1 MTRLT
6 TKFFFF
12 ITVSFLLTSILSA
25 QTIENFEINGSFNFS
40 KKEYENWAGIST
52 GVNYFEGILDSAKNR
67 IGNEISQRGYFNISF
82 PEQSIIFEDDSQS
95 VSLNLT
101 IEEGTP
107 TFINEI
113 ITNEISSEDSLI
125 LNASFEYLT
134 GSIFYQYEFESA
146 IDELLA
152 YYEENA
158 FPFYSIEIESVF
170 LFEDTLENKNLA
182 NIFLN
187 IKKGESSSIS
197 KVEIVGNQKT
207 KDYVILRAVNLAEN
221 EKYSQQRIDD
231 IPKKLNRLRFFEPV
245 EIPSFY
251 FNSKNEGVLQIKVE
265 EKQTNNFDGIIGYV
279 PDTRE
284 GEKGYFT
291 GFVNVSLRNILG
303 TGRAA
308 AIKWQQEDRN
318 SQEIE
323 LKYLEPWLFG
333 FPFNINVG
341 FFQRKQDTSY
351 VQRRVDGT
359 LDYIA
364 TEDITASL
372 LISSEST
379 IPTESDFSTFT
390 VFNSSS
396 LTTGLSLTINTT
408 DDFYAPTGGM
418 IFQNT
423 YKFSRKSIN
432 GPEEFVTPT
441 TETKINL
448 QRIEVDFAFFYEFFS
463 RQIAALSVHGR
474 EMKGTFFDFSDLYR
488 LGGTYSLRGYR
499 EKQFIG
505 NRIFWSNLEYR
516 YLLTK
521 RTYAYLFFDTGY
533 YLRNEEPERN
543 IERTEGFKIGYG
555 LGLNLETGI
564 GVLGVNF
571 GLAKGDSFSD
581 GKIHFGILNEF

>member
-1 MTRLT
+1 
-6 TKFFFF
+6 
-12 ITVSFLLTSILSA
+12 
-25 QTIENFEINGSFNFS
+25 
-40 KKEYENWAGIST
+40 
-52 GVNYFEGILDSAKNR
+52 
-67 IGNEISQRGYFNISF
+67 
-82 PEQSIIFEDDSQS
+82 
-95 VSLNLT
+95 
-101 IEEGTP
+101 
-107 TFINEI
+107 
-113 ITNEISSEDSLI
+113 
-125 LNASFEYLT
+125 LT
-134 GSIFYQYEFESA
+134 GSIFYQYEFESV
-146 IDELLA
+146 INELLS

-158 FPFYSIEIESVF
+158 HPFYSITIESVF
-170 LFEDTLENKNLA
+170 MFFDSTAEKHLTDIYLNVNKGVL
-182 NIFLN
+182 
-187 IKKGESSSIS
+187 SSIA
-197 KVEIVGNQKT
+197 KVEIIGNQKT

-221 EKYSQQRIDD
+221 EKYSQQRIED

-245 EIPSFY
+245 ESPSFY
-251 FNSKNEGVLQIKVE
+251 LNSQNEGVLQIKVE

-284 GEKGYFT
+284 GEEGYFT

-308 AIKWQQEDRN
+308 ATKWQQEDRN

-333 FPFNINVG
+333 FPFNIGVG

-351 VQRRVDGT
+351 VQRSADGT

-364 TEDITASL
+364 TDDITASL

-379 IPTESDFSTFT
+379 IPTESEFSTFT

-396 LTTGLSLTINTT
+396 LTTGLRLVINTT
-408 DDFYAPTGGM
+408 DDFYSPTGGM
-418 IFQNT
+418 IFRNT

-432 GPEEFVTPT
+432 GPEEFITPT
-441 TETKINL
+441 TETNINL
-448 QRIEVDFAFFYEFFS
+448 QRIEVDFSIFYEFFS

-499 EKQFIG
+499 EKQFTG

-516 YLLTK
+516 YLLTR
-521 RTYAYLFFDTGY
+521 RTFAYLFLDTGY
-533 YLRNEEPERN
+533 YLRNAEPERS
-543 IERTEGFKIGYG
+543 IERAEGFKIGYG
-555 LGLNLETGI
+555 LGINLETGI

-571 GLAKGDSFSD
+571 GIAEGDSFSD

>member
-1 MTRLT
+1 MTLRI
-6 TKFFFF
+6 TKFYFFL
-12 ITVSFLLTSILSA
+12 ILSLILTNVSSA
-25 QTIENFEINGSFNFS
+25 QTIESFEIDGTFNFT
-40 KKEYENWAGIST
+40 KKEYSAWAGISI

-67 IGNEISQRGYFNISF
+67 IGNEISQRGYFNF
-82 PEQSIIFEDDSQS
+82 NFLDQSIIFEDDSQS
-95 VSLNLT
+95 VSLMLT

-107 TFINEI
+107 TYINEI
-113 ITNEISSEDSLI
+113 FTNDLSSEDSLI
-125 LNASFEYLT
+125 LNSSVEYLT
-134 GSIFYQYEFESA
+134 GSIFYQYEVEAA
-146 IDELLA
+146 INELLT

-170 LFEDTLENKNLA
+170 LFTDTLENKNLA

-187 IKKGESSSIS
+187 ITKGESSSIS

-207 KDYVILRAVNLAEN
+207 QDYVILRAINLAEN
-221 EKYSQQRIDD
+221 EKYSQQRIED

-245 EIPSFY
+245 ERPSFY

-323 LKYLEPWLFG
+323 LKYLEPWLLG
-333 FPFNINVG
+333 FPFNINFG

-396 LTTGLSLTINTT
+396 LTTGLSLTINTS
-408 DDFYAPTGGM
+408 DDFYAPTSGM

-423 YKFSRKSIN
+423 YKFSRKTIN
-432 GPEEFVTPT
+432 GPVEYISST
-441 TETKINL
+441 TDTKINL
-448 QRIEVDFAFFYEFFS
+448 QRIEVDLAFFYEFFS
-463 RQIAALSVHGR
+463 RQIAALSLHGR

-488 LGGTYSLRGYR
+488 LGGTYTLRGYR
-499 EKQFIG
+499 EKQFSG

-555 LGLNLETGI
+555 LGINLETGI

-571 GLAKGDSFSD
+571 GIAEGDSCSE